1 MTGEA
6 RLNRWRSD
14 SSRAIWEKQVETIGV
29 IQRGVFDVAMLAMK
43 SLLIFNG
50 GAIIA
55 LLTFFGNFIARNP
68 ERSSSIAALADSIL
82 LYIVGVAL
90 ALFSIM
96 LTYLTLEIILRG
108 RVRKLL
114 VEKRPMT
121 VFGSWSGH
129 ALRVLAAVSGLASFC
144 LFVAGSITAAD
155 ALVVLAQ

>member
-1 MTGEA
+1 MTGKA
-6 RLNRWRSD
+6 RLNQWRRD
-14 SSRAIWEKQVETIGV
+14 SRGVIWEKQVETIGV
-29 IQRGVFDVAMLAMK
+29 VQRGVFDVAMLAMK

-82 LYIVGVAL
+82 LYVIGAAL

-96 LTYLTLEIILRG
+96 LTYMTLEVMLRT
-108 RVRKLL
+108 RIRKLL
-114 VEKRPMT
+114 IEKVPMT
-121 VFGSWSGH
+121 VFGSWPGQI
-129 ALRVLAAVSGLASFC
+129 LRVLAAFSGLGSFG

-155 ALVVLAQ
+155 ALVVLAE